1 MNIQFLMT
9 HVRCG
14 FSPYSHSRKFGDI
27 GRTIQAGADVAI
39 GAATNATNAAIN
51 KRTNKTN
58 KEIAES
64 TNALNYKIHQE
75 DMNFNAEQ
83 AQLQRDW
90 DSPEAQRERLIEAG
104 YNPLMLD
111 SGDFSSGAAATA
123 PSAPSMEMATM
134 NPLTLDARS
143 MQALPALAMAAG
155 IDLTDAQAGK
165 ERSIK
170 EGIDLKNRFDGD
182 TFNTRVEMEENRARF
197 LYEQM
202 SDFINSTD
210 FRTASRRQQQTA
222 WKYFND
228 MAERTK
234 RDSDQIFDQRKKEFS
249 WWQEVTDNERK
260 KFDLVLKQ
268 IKAQT
273 RNIEQNTAYLNALQ
287 KKAEAEQKT
296 IDELRPEQKEEIK
309 GRILLNRV
317 SAAMDIIH
325 VPQNQR
331 KQLTA
336 ALICA
341 NDGDTQGFYSA
352 LNDISYSGDVNNWF
366 SAATKFFGVSSVKD
380 FFNGNV
386 FRNNTPP
393 VDIYLKAS
401 SWSHSPGDVVYD
413 EETHTNFNYMDDSYF
428 E

>member
-1 MNIQFLMT
+1 MT

-14 FSPYSHSRKFGDI
+14 FNPFSQSRNFGDI
-27 GRTIQAGADVAI
+27 GRSIQAGADVAI

-58 KEIAES
+58 KEIAEA

-165 ERSIK
+165 ERAIK
-170 EGIDLKNRFDGD
+170 DGIDLKNKFDGD

-228 MAERTK
+228 MADRTK
-234 RDSDQIFDQRKKEFS
+234 RDSDQIFEQRKKEFS

-287 KKAEAEQKT
+287 QKAEAEKKT

-309 GRILLNRV
+309 GRIILNRV
-317 SAAMDIIH
+317 ASAMEILH

-331 KQLTA
+331 KQLAA
-336 ALICA
+336 ALVSA
-341 NDGDTQGFYSA
+341 EDGDTKGFYSA
-352 LNDISYSGDVNNWF
+352 LNDVSYSGDVNNWF
-366 SAATKFFGVSSVKD
+366 SAAQKFFGVTSIKD
-380 FFNGNV
+380 FFSGAM
-386 FRNNTPP
+386 FSGMTPP
-393 VDIYLKAS
+393 AELYLKAS
-401 SWSHSPGDVVYD
+401 SWSQPVGSMEYD
-413 EETHTNFNYMDDSYF
+413 EETNTNIYYKEDSFF